1 MASMQ
6 YIQFLLRE
14 DILDPQKKYVQMSL
28 YKLVHKEVLKQM
40 MKNCIWK

>member
-1 MASMQ
+1 MASMK

-14 DILDPQKKYVQMSL
+14 DILDPQKKYVHMSV

>member
-1 MASMQ
+1 MK
-6 YIQFLLRE
+6 YIQLLLRE
-14 DILDPQKKYVQMSL
+14 DILDPQKKCVQMAV